1 MTKVRSVEVDGLS
14 FAYEMEG
21 PEDAP
26 LLLCLH
32 GFPEYRAAWQE
43 VAGLLQSEFRIV
55 RPDQRG
61 YGQSAK
67 PEGVEAYRTHH
78 LAGDMF
84 GLMEAIAS
92 GRSFFLAGHDWGA
105 SVAYAMAFA
114 KPDRIDRLVIV
125 NGPHPVTFQR
135 AIIDD
140 PAQRQ
145 ASAYIPKLKA
155 EDAEM
160 RLAEDGYRRLLN
172 MMEGFS
178 QCDFLDDEKRQAYR
192 EAWSRPGA
200 LTAML
205 NWYRASPVIVPAE
218 GEEVA
223 DVPMLDIDPER
234 VRVRMPHLLIWGE
247 DDAALRPSVID
258 GLEDHVDDLRKVFVP
273 GAGHWVLHEKPQK
286 VAELITAFLSES
298 D

>member
-1 MTKVRSVEVDGLS
+1 MTQRQSVEANDLS
-14 FAYEMEG
+14 IAYEVDG

-32 GFPEYRAAWQE
+32 GFPEYRAAWAD
-43 VAGLLQSEFRIV
+43 VATLLQSDFRIV

-61 YGQSAK
+61 YGKTAK

-78 LAGDMF
+78 LTADMF
-84 GLMEAIAS
+84 ALMEAIAP
-92 GRSFFLAGHDWGA
+92 GRTFFLAGHDWGA

-114 KPDRIDRLVIV
+114 KPDPIDRLVIA

-135 AIIDD
+135 AIVDD
-140 PAQRQ
+140 PAQRM

-155 EDAEM
+155 ENAEK

-178 QCDFLDDEKRQAYR
+178 NCDFLDEEKRRAYR
-192 EAWSRPGA
+192 DAWSEPGA

-205 NWYRASPVIVPAE
+205 NWYRASPVTVPAE

-223 DVPMLDIDPER
+223 DVPLLDIDPER

-247 DDAALRPSVID
+247 EDAALRPSVID
-258 GLEDHVDDLRKVFVP
+258 GVENYVDDLRQVFVP

-286 VAELITAFLSES
+286 VAELMRAFLGEAS
-298 D
+298 